1 MISRPLYHPESGSL
15 FLGDPAAFHGG
26 EEVHPIDPT
35 TLPAGTRIQTTLYH
49 SEVLPSM
56 DFETYSEAGFTIDP
70 HTGKVKGM
78 GPQGKGGLPVVG
90 TPVYA
95 EHPST
100 EVLSLCY
107 DLKDGRGRR
116 RWFPGFPVPQDLY
129 DHIAAGG

>member
-1 MISRPLYHPESGSL
+1 MISRPLYHPESGNL

-78 GPQGKGGLPVVG
+78 GPRAKAACLWSVRR
-90 TPVYA
+90 
-95 EHPST
+95 ST
-100 EVLSLCY
+100 RNTRPPKSC
-107 DLKDGRGRR
+107 
-116 RWFPGFPVPQDLY
+116 PC
-129 DHIAAGG
+129 ATT